1 MSETRYP
8 IHVKQLVPGLF
19 LDFTEDTE
27 SPFQGK
33 RFKLKD
39 AAEVAKVREAGLTQ
53 VICILDKSDRMPL
66 SPEEAGLAPAK
77 PRGGGGGG
85 GSAARPGEKTPVS
98 RELFGLRKE
107 TVEKNKERRKTF
119 AKCEKRYD
127 ETMNQVST
135 ILRRVSGRS
144 TEALDDASAL
154 VDGLVGAFLS
164 DRDTVINLMGSK
176 STEESKN
183 YHALNVTVLSMMLAK
198 DLNLKAEGLK
208 ILGMGTLFHDMG
220 KGRIPLQA
228 VSGRASSMNTA
239 AEKYLKEHPVIG
251 ARMAQDMPG
260 FPRQAMAI
268 ILQHHEEMSGRG
280 YPSGLAGDKISPLA
294 RIVYITNRFD
304 NLLNARADSRL
315 TPHEA
320 IKAIYAERAAM
331 DSRFLSAFIKA
342 MGVYPAGTVVE
353 LSNGQMGMV
362 ISVNPARAAKPTVLM
377 YHPEVPK
384 NEALMV
390 DLTIEEE
397 LEVVKAVRPEDLTR
411 EVFNYLRPST
421 NINYTADTV

>member
-19 LDFTEDTE
+19 LDFSEDAE
-27 SPFQGK
+27 SSFKGK

-39 AAEVAKVREAGLTQ
+39 AAEVAKVREAGLEQ
-53 VICILDKSDRMPL
+53 VVCILDKSDRMPL
-66 SPEEAGLAPAK
+66 SPEEAGLTPPK
-77 PRGGGGGG
+77 SRGGGGGL
-85 GSAARPGEKTPVS
+85 AKPGEKTPVS
-98 RELFGLRKE
+98 RELFGLRRE

-119 AKCEKRYD
+119 AKCEKRYE

-135 ILRRVSGRS
+135 ILRRVSGRAAD
-144 TEALDDASAL
+144 ALDEASGL
-154 VDGLVGAFLS
+154 VDGLVSTFLS

-183 YHALNVTVLSMMLAK
+183 YHSLNVTVLSMMVAK

-208 ILGMGTLFHDMG
+208 VLGMGALFHDIG

-228 VSGRASSMNTA
+228 VSGKASSMNVA
-239 AEKYLKEHPVIG
+239 AEKYLKEHPKIG
-251 ARMAQDMPG
+251 ARMAQDMTE
-260 FPRQAMAI
+260 FPRQALPV
-268 ILQHHEEMSGRG
+268 ILQHHEHVDGRG
-280 YPSGLAGDKISPLA
+280 YPLGLTGDKISPLA
-294 RIVYITNRFD
+294 KIVTITDRYD
-304 NLLNARADSRL
+304 NLLNGRKESRL
-315 TPHEA
+315 TPHDA
-320 IKAIYAERAAM
+320 LKALYAERSAM
-331 DSRFLSAFIKA
+331 EGKFLAAFIKA

-362 ISVNPARAAKPTVLM
+362 IAVNPKRAARPTVLM

-390 DLTIEEE
+390 DLAIEEE
-397 LEVVKAVRPEDLTR
+397 LEVVKALKPEDLSR
-411 EVFNYLRPST
+411 EVFAYLRPST
-421 NINYTADTV
+421 NINYYADTVGH

>member
-19 LDFTEDTE
+19 LDFSEDAE
-27 SPFQGK
+27 SAFKGR

-39 AAEVAKVREAGLTQ
+39 AAEVAKVRETGLTQ

-77 PRGGGGGG
+77 SRG
-85 GSAARPGEKTPVS
+85 GSASAVRPGEKTPVS
-98 RELFGLRKE
+98 RELFGLRRE

-119 AKCEKRYD
+119 AKCEKRYE

-144 TEALDDASAL
+144 VEALDDASSL
-154 VDGLVGAFLS
+154 VDGMVSTFLS

-183 YHALNVTVLSMMLAK
+183 YHSLNVAVLSMMLAK
-198 DLNLKAEGLK
+198 DLSLKAEGLK
-208 ILGMGTLFHDMG
+208 VLGMGALFHDMG

-239 AEKYLKEHPVIG
+239 AEKYLKEHPQIG
-251 ARMAQDMPG
+251 MRMAQDMPG
-260 FPRQAMAI
+260 FPRQALAV

-280 YPSGLAGDKISPLA
+280 YPQGLAGDKISPLA
-294 RIVYITNRFD
+294 RIVYIANRYD
-304 NLLNARADSRL
+304 NLLNARPESRL

-320 IKAIYAERAAM
+320 VKSLYAERSAM
-331 DSRFLSAFIKA
+331 DPRFLSAFIKA
-342 MGVYPAGTVVE
+342 MGVYPAGTVIE
-353 LSNGQMGMV
+353 LSGGQTGMV
-362 ISVNPARAAKPTVLM
+362 ISVNPKRAARPTVLM

-390 DLTIEEE
+390 DLGVEEE
-397 LEVVKAVRPEDLTR
+397 LEVVKAVRPEDLSR

-421 NINYTADTV
+421 TINYTADTV